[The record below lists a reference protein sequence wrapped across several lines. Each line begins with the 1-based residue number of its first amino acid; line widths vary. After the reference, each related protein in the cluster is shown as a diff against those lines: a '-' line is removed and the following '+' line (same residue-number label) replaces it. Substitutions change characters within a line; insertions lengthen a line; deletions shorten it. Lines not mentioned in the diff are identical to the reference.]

1 MNFGNVNFKTFVVC
15 EFLVASTA
23 LNNSWCRGKDFNGW
37 FFSTFLGLFGMPR
50 LDIAWSFNICSM
62 QEVNFDCAVSFS
74 TGVDLSTELRFIVVG
89 LTFVASDMEVNCLE
103 FAGVGIGSD
112 CSFECV
118 VAGKQV
124 EVKPTVENN
133 S

>member
-1 MNFGNVNFKTFVVC
+1 MLFANSLLQVLHLATVGVV
-15 EFLVASTA
+15 ERTSTDGSLV
-23 LNNSWCRGKDFNGW
+23 R
-37 FFSTFLGLFGMPR
+37 FLGLFGMSR
-50 LDIAWSFNICSM
+50 LDIAWSFNICSVE
-62 QEVNFDCAVSFS
+62 EVNFDCAVSFS

-89 LTFVASDMEVNCLE
+89 LTFVASDMEVNRLE